1 MRGIWYTFM
10 YYVRIVC
17 AFIAPVLIFVAGMA
31 FGKLYVQAIG
41 IEPTIQD
48 GSQMLLIGLVMWGI
62 IIARAFGRSKKN

>member
-48 GSQMLLIGLVMWGI
+48 GGQMLLIGLVMWGI